1 MKSSNAFWYRSSV
14 ARQDRESMNNHRSI
28 IVWFTGLSAS
38 GKSTLAHAVE
48 KELHERGIRTV
59 VLDGDNVRHGLCEDL
74 GFTEDDRS
82 ENLRRIGQV
91 AKLFIEAGVVVLA
104 AFISPFE
111 QDRSR
116 VRLMLDRPED
126 LLEVYCKCPVEVCES
141 RDQKGLYKRAR
152 KGKIADFTGISS
164 PYEPP
169 KNADMTIDTSKL
181 SVSESV
187 WQIIKALEKR
197 VSLI

>member
-1 MKSSNAFWYRSSV
+1 MKSSNTFWYRSSV
-14 ARQDRESMNNHRSI
+14 VREDRESMNNHRSI

-59 VLDGDNVRHGLCEDL
+59 VLDGDNVRHGLCGDL

-91 AKLFIEAGVVVLA
+91 AKLFIEAGVVVLT

-152 KGKIADFTGISS
+152 KGEIADFTGVNS

-181 SVSESV
+181 SVSESAR
-187 WQIIKALEKR
+187 QIIKALEKR